1 MYLQSLEII
10 GFKSFAAK
18 TVLNFHRGVTAI
30 VGPNGCGK
38 SNVLDAIRWVLG
50 EQSAKAL
57 RGGEMADVIFSG
69 TDSRP
74 ALGMAEVS
82 MTFSECEKELGT
94 DWNEVRITR
103 RVYRDGK
110 SEYFLNKTSC
120 RLRDIHQLFMDT
132 GVGRS
137 AYSIMEQGKIDL
149 ILSNRPE
156 DRRAIFEEAAGITK
170 FKAQKKEALRK
181 LEYTE
186 SNLVRVQDI
195 IKEVKRQ
202 IGSLQR
208 QAAKARR
215 YQSILADLRV
225 FDTHISHKNYRA
237 HSTELESLRTRLS
250 QGEEARQIHEIE
262 ISQQET
268 ELSAFRER
276 LQEFETEAAAVRD
289 AMQTLR
295 NRVFSAENRISTN
308 HERTAEASTLIE
320 RHRLDIFQAEEK
332 IRTQEEQI
340 EQTDTLLQQMIASLS
355 THQETLNEHTA
366 RLAAVREERLA
377 AERELSSQNSELSN
391 SEARL
396 NSLRGEISGATSRRE
411 SGETR
416 LHLLQNEIETA
427 SRSAAE
433 ISTNLEDLKRR
444 SDAAHLALE
453 HSQAETAAAMADHE
467 TAQLDRQNTE
477 AVLNAA
483 GKEAAGLES
492 RLEVLRQLQ
501 EQGEGLDEG
510 TQALLKGLDNPDLY
524 HAAIKGTLA
533 QHIQVEERLI
543 PAIEAALGSALQAV
557 LFKDTQVAE
566 AALATLAGKKLGRA
580 TLIPTDWISA
590 PHVGQ
595 ASRLSPENPPHS
607 SAPFDPPAHE
617 KGEQASRLFSQTPE
631 TSPTSDPTVGQAS
644 RLSPENPPQPSAPF
658 DPPAHEKGEQAS
670 RLFSQTPETSPTPA
684 PHPTPTPL
692 PFGVFGRAS
701 DCVQGNSDGAQLA
714 RHLLREVLIVENLEA
729 AIRLRSENPSFAFAT
744 LDGGFI
750 SLTGLIH
757 GGATGENTGQSTL
770 QRKIR
775 IAELETSLNEAT
787 AKIESLAAARSA
799 AAAAMDHATERL
811 KHARESMQ
819 AAQIETASVD
829 NERRHAERQFSD
841 IEAKRASFLREA
853 ASIEEGLRGSL
864 AQLSELESRI
874 AESTCALDALRTARS
889 ESETRIQVI
898 RERESSASD
907 SLNEIRVRVATERQ
921 QQEGLHRQ
929 RGPMAARILELNE
942 LLDARRVDISNYESR
957 IESLA
962 AENSSL
968 EISIG
973 EWRTEL
979 EAEES
984 RLSAVMAQ
992 RSEVNESASALESA
1006 LRAARQQLANLQD
1019 QRGRLEVKA
1028 TQAEMRMENIRNHV
1042 SQRYQTDLEAFEPDT
1057 YALLI
1062 ALRER
1067 NKRKPDQPE
1076 GEAQPTEPPAFDEE
1090 PAEPIAAPA
1099 DGEAVPWDRIE
1110 ELVAELT
1117 ERIDS
1122 MGPVNVDAIQEFEE
1136 LEQRY
1141 IFLEK
1146 QNADLVSS
1154 KAELLEVISKINHT
1168 TKTLFAETFEKIRV
1182 NFQFMFTELFGGGRA
1197 NLMLTDDSDPLESG
1211 IEIIAKPPGKQL
1223 QSVTLLSGG
1232 ERTMTAVSLLFA
1244 IYMVKPSPFC
1254 VLDEMDAPLDE
1265 SNITRFIKI
1274 LDRFVDQSQFVTI
1287 THNKRTI
1294 SRADMLYGVTMEEHG
1309 VSKLVSVRFNS
1320 TTDDRAK
1327 SEKSIAGA
1335 FGKSE
1340 NLASEETP
1348 SEEPAAPSLI

>member
-38 SNVLDAIRWVLG
+38 SNVLDAMRWVLG

-82 MTFSECEKELGT
+82 MTFSECEKELGV

-137 AYSIMEQGKIDL
+137 AYSIMEQGKIDQ

-215 YQSILADLRV
+215 YQSILNDLRV
-225 FDTHISHKNYRA
+225 FDTHLSHKNY
-237 HSTELESLRTRLS
+237 SQLSSELQSLRAQLT
-250 QGEEARQIHEIE
+250 QGEEAREIHEVE
-262 ISQQET
+262 IAQQEV
-268 ELSAFRER
+268 ELDTFRQR
-276 LQEFETEAAAVRD
+276 LQEIEAEAGTIRD
-289 AMQTLR
+289 GMQTLR
-295 NRVFSAENRISTN
+295 NRVFSAENRIATN
-308 HERTAEASTLIE
+308 HERSAEAATLIE

-332 IRTQEEQI
+332 IRTQQEQI
-340 EQTDTLLQQMIASLS
+340 EQTDTLLQQMIENLR
-355 THQETLNEHTA
+355 TNQQTLDEHTA
-366 RLAAVREERLA
+366 RLNEVRSERIA
-377 AERELSSQNSELSN
+377 AEREVSSQSAELSHA
-391 SEARL
+391 EARL
-396 NSLRGEISGATSRRE
+396 NSLRGEISAATGRRE

-416 LHLLQNEIETA
+416 LHLLQNEIEAA
-427 SRSAAE
+427 SRAAGEVSA
-433 ISTNLEDLKRR
+433 NLESLKHR

-453 HSQAETAAAMADHE
+453 HSQAETSAAMADHE
-467 TAQLDRQNTE
+467 TAQRQRQDTE
-477 AVLNAA
+477 AILNAA
-483 GKEAAGLES
+483 GKDAAGIES

-524 HAAIKGTLA
+524 HAAIKGTLV

-557 LFKDTQVAE
+557 IFKDITVAE
-566 AALATLAGKKLGRA
+566 AALSKLAGQKLGRA
-580 TLIPTDWISA
+580 CVIPAEWISSDS
-590 PHVGQ
+590 VGQ
-595 ASRLSPENPPHS
+595 ASRLSP
-607 SAPFDPPAHE
+607 DPSD
-617 KGEQASRLFSQTPE
+617 GDRDGR
-631 TSPTSDPTVGQAS
+631 PTS
-644 RLSPENPPQPSAPF
+644 
-658 DPPAHEKGEQAS
+658 
-670 RLFSQTPETSPTPA
+670 
-684 PHPTPTPL
+684 L

-701 DCVQGNSDGAQLA
+701 DCVKGDGEGAILA
-714 RHLLREVLIVENLEA
+714 RQLLRDVLIVENLEA
-729 AIRLRSENPSFAFAT
+729 AFRMRSEHPRFAFAS

-750 SLTGLIH
+750 SLNGIIH
-757 GGATGENTGQSTL
+757 GGATGENAGQSTL

-775 IAELETSLNEAT
+775 ITELDASLAEAT
-787 AKIESLAAARSA
+787 SKIESLAVARASA
-799 AAAAMDHATERL
+799 VSAMDQATDRL
-811 KHARESMQ
+811 KHAREAMN
-819 AAQIETASVD
+819 AAQVESASVD
-829 NERRHAERQFSD
+829 NERRHAERQLAD
-841 IEAKRASFLREA
+841 AEAKRASFQREA

-874 AESTCALDALRTARS
+874 AETTCSLDSLRSARS
-889 ESETRIQVI
+889 ECEARIQVV

-907 SLNEIRVRVATERQ
+907 ALNEIRVRVATERQ

-929 RGPMAARILELNE
+929 RGPMSARIVELNE

-957 IESLA
+957 LESLA
-962 AENSSL
+962 AENASL

-973 EWRTEL
+973 EWRAEL
-979 EAEES
+979 ESEES
-984 RLSAVMAQ
+984 RLSAVLAQ

-1006 LRAARQQLANLQD
+1006 LRAARQQLASLQD
-1019 QRGRLEVKA
+1019 QRSRIEVKA
-1028 TQAEMRMENIRNHV
+1028 AQSEMRMENIRSHV

-1057 YALLI
+1057 YGLLV
-1062 ALRER
+1062 AFRDR
-1067 NKRKPDQPE
+1067 AKRKPESAE
-1076 GEAQPTEPPAFDEE
+1076 GETLSAEAPAAEE
-1090 PAEPIAAPA
+1090 ELPAEPIAMPSE
-1099 DGEAVPWDRIE
+1099 GEGIPWDHIE

-1117 ERIDS
+1117 ERLDS

-1136 LEQRY
+1136 LEERY

-1168 TKTLFAETFEKIRV
+1168 TKTLFAETFEKIRE
-1182 NFQFMFTELFGGGRA
+1182 NFQVMFTELFGGGRA
-1197 NLMLTDDSDPLESG
+1197 NLMLMDDSDPLESG

-1223 QSVTLLSGG
+1223 QSISLLSGG

-1309 VSKLVSVRFNS
+1309 ISKLVSVRFSNS
-1320 TTDDRAK
+1320 TDDRAK
-1327 SEKSIAGA
+1327 SSESVAKA

-1340 NLASEETP
+1340 NLASEE
-1348 SEEPAAPSLI
+1348 PAAESGDKSETSLI

>member
-18 TVLNFHRGVTAI
+18 TVLNFHQGVTAI

-82 MTFSECEKELGT
+82 MTFSECEKELGV

-110 SEYFLNKTSC
+110 SEYFLNKTPC

-215 YQSILADLRV
+215 YQSILTDLRI
-225 FDTHISHKNYRA
+225 FDTHLSHKNYRTQSA
-237 HSTELESLRTRLS
+237 ELESLRTQLNE
-250 QGEEARQIHEIE
+250 GEDARQIHEVE
-262 ISQQET
+262 IAQQES
-268 ELSAFRER
+268 ELTGFRQQ
-276 LQEFETEAAAVRD
+276 LQELEAEAGTIRD
-289 AMQTLR
+289 GMQTLR

-308 HERTAEASTLIE
+308 HERAAEATTLID
-320 RHRLDIFQAEEK
+320 RHRLDISQAEEK
-332 IRTQEEQI
+332 IRTQQEQI
-340 EQTDTLLQQMIASLS
+340 EQTDTLLQQMIESLR
-355 THQETLNEHTA
+355 THQETLDEHTA
-366 RLAAVREERLA
+366 RLSSVREERLA
-377 AERELSSQNSELSN
+377 AERELSAQSAELSN
-391 SEARL
+391 AEARL
-396 NSLRGEISGATSRRE
+396 NSLRGEISSATGRRE

-416 LHLLQNEIETA
+416 LHLLQNEIDTA

-433 ISTNLEDLKRR
+433 ISSHLEELKRR
-444 SDAAHLALE
+444 SEAAHLALE
-453 HSQAETAAAMADHE
+453 HAQAETAAAMADHE
-467 TAQLDRQNTE
+467 TAQQERQDTE

-483 GKEAAGLES
+483 GKEAAGIES

-557 LFKDTQVAE
+557 IFKDSNVAE
-566 AALATLAGKKLGRA
+566 AALATLSGQKLGRA
-580 TLIPTDWISA
+580 AVIPTDWIS
-590 PHVGQ
+590 
-595 ASRLSPENPPHS
+595 S
-607 SAPFDPPAHE
+607 
-617 KGEQASRLFSQTPE
+617 KGEQASL
-631 TSPTSDPTVGQAS
+631 TSSDPS
-644 RLSPENPPQPSAPF
+644 SDPQGVS
-658 DPPAHEKGEQAS
+658 HIQHTEK
-670 RLFSQTPETSPTPA
+670 PI
-684 PHPTPTPL
+684 

-701 DCVQGNSDGAQLA
+701 DCVKGETDGSILA
-714 RHLLREVLIVENLEA
+714 RRLLSDVLIVESLEA
-729 AIRLRSENPSFAFAT
+729 AMGLRSTNPNFAFAT

-750 SLTGLIH
+750 SHNGIIH
-757 GGATGENTGQSTL
+757 GGASCENAGQSTL

-775 IAELETSLNEAT
+775 ITELEAALTEAT
-787 AKIESLAAARSA
+787 SQIEALAATRSA
-799 AAAAMDHATERL
+799 AVSAMEQATERL
-811 KHARESMQ
+811 KHAREAMQ
-819 AAQIETASVD
+819 VAQVESASVD

-841 IEAKRASFLREA
+841 VEAKRASFQREA

-874 AESTCALDALRTARS
+874 AETTCALDSLRASRS
-889 ESETRIQVI
+889 ESEARIQVV
-898 RERESSASD
+898 RERESSAND
-907 SLNEIRVRVATERQ
+907 SLNDIRVRVATERQ

-929 RGPMAARILELNE
+929 RGPMAARIVELNE

-962 AENSSL
+962 AENASL

-984 RLSAVMAQ
+984 RLSGVMAQ
-992 RSEVNESASALESA
+992 RAEVNESASALESA

-1019 QRGRLEVKA
+1019 QRSRLEVKA
-1028 TQAEMRMENIRNHV
+1028 TQTEMRMENIRNHV
-1042 SQRYQTDLEAFEPDT
+1042 SQRYQTDLEAFEADT
-1057 YALLI
+1057 YALMV

-1067 NKRKPDQPE
+1067 NKRKQEQSEGDAPPD
-1076 GEAQPTEPPAFDEE
+1076 ASAPADEQ
-1090 PAEPIAAPA
+1090 PAEPISIPA
-1099 DGEAVPWDRIE
+1099 EGEGIPWDRIE

-1117 ERIDS
+1117 ERLDS
-1122 MGPVNVDAIQEFEE
+1122 MGPVNVDAIQEYDE

-1168 TKTLFAETFEKIRV
+1168 TKTLFAETFEKIRE

-1309 VSKLVSVRFNS
+1309 VSKLVSVRFS
-1320 TTDDRAK
+1320 GKTEDESKSSQSVAK
-1327 SEKSIAGA
+1327 AL
-1335 FGKSE
+1335 GKSE
-1340 NLASEETP
+1340 NLASEEIAAVAENIQPETV
-1348 SEEPAAPSLI
+1348 EDQPALT

>member
-18 TVLNFHRGVTAI
+18 TVLNFHRGVTAV

-57 RGGEMADVIFSG
+57 RGGEMSDVIFSG

-82 MTFSECEKELGT
+82 MTFAECEKELGT
-94 DWNEVRITR
+94 EWNEVRITR

-110 SEYFLNKTSC
+110 SEYFINKTAC

-137 AYSIMEQGKIDL
+137 AYSIMEQGKIDQ

-215 YQSILADLRV
+215 YQSIISDLRI
-225 FDTHISHKNYRA
+225 FDTHISHKNYR
-237 HSTELESLRTRLS
+237 HLSDELETLKNQLN
-250 QGEEARQIHEIE
+250 QGEEARQVHEVE
-262 ISQQET
+262 ISQQES
-268 ELSAFRER
+268 ELTDFRQR
-276 LQEFETEAAAVRD
+276 LQELEAEAGTIRD
-289 AMQTLR
+289 GMQTLR
-295 NRVFSAENRISTN
+295 NRIFSAENRIGTN
-308 HERTAEASTLIE
+308 HERSSEATALID
-320 RHRLDIFQAEEK
+320 RHRLDISQAEEK
-332 IRTQEEQI
+332 IRTQQEQI
-340 EQTDTLLQQMIASLS
+340 EQTDSLLEQMIESLR
-355 THQETLNEHTA
+355 THQETLDEHTA
-366 RLAAVREERLA
+366 RLASVREERIA
-377 AERELSSQNSELSN
+377 AEREFASKGAELSSA
-391 SEARL
+391 EARL
-396 NSLRGEISGATSRRE
+396 NSLRGEISAATGRRE

-433 ISTNLEDLKRR
+433 ISANLEDLKRR
-444 SDAAHLALE
+444 SDSAHLALE
-453 HSQAETAAAMADHE
+453 HAQAETASAMADHE
-467 TAQLDRQNTE
+467 NAQHERQNTE
-477 AVLNAA
+477 AILNTA

-510 TQALLKGLDNPDLY
+510 TQAVLKGLDNPDFFQS
-524 HAAIKGTLA
+524 AIKGTLA

-543 PAIEAALGSALQAV
+543 AAIEAALGSALQAV
-557 LFKDTQVAE
+557 IFKDPGVAE
-566 AALATLAGKKLGRA
+566 AALATLSGKKLGRA
-580 TLIPTDWISA
+580 AVIPASWIS
-590 PHVGQ
+590 G
-595 ASRLSPENPPHS
+595 R
-607 SAPFDPPAHE
+607 
-617 KGEQASRLFSQTPE
+617 GEQASRLFSQTPE
-631 TSPTSDPTVGQAS
+631 TSLA
-644 RLSPENPPQPSAPF
+644 PEP
-658 DPPAHEKGEQAS
+658 
-670 RLFSQTPETSPTPA
+670 
-684 PHPTPTPL
+684 PL

-701 DCVQGNSDGAQLA
+701 DCVKGDDDSSHLA
-714 RHLLREVLIVENLEA
+714 RHLLRDVLIVESMEA
-729 AIRLRSENPSFAFAT
+729 AFRLRSENPSFAFAS

-750 SLTGLIH
+750 SHSGIIH
-757 GGATGENTGQSTL
+757 GGQSGENAGQSTL

-775 IAELETSLNEAT
+775 IAELEVSLTEAT
-787 AKIESLAAARSA
+787 ARIESLAAARA
-799 AAAAMDHATERL
+799 AAASAMDQATDRL
-811 KHARESMQ
+811 KQAREAMQ
-819 AAQIETASVD
+819 VAQIETASTD
-829 NERRHAERQFSD
+829 NERRHAERQFAD
-841 IEAKRASFLREA
+841 VEAKRASFQREA

-864 AQLSELESRI
+864 AQLSELEGRI
-874 AESTCALDALRTARS
+874 AEATCAIDSLRAARS
-889 ESETRIQVI
+889 ESETRIQVV
-898 RERESSASD
+898 REKESSASD
-907 SLNEIRVRVATERQ
+907 ALNEIRVRVATERQ

-929 RGPMAARILELNE
+929 RGPMAARIIELNE
-942 LLDARRVDISNYESR
+942 LLDARRLDISNYEGR
-957 IESLA
+957 IDSLA
-962 AENSSL
+962 AENASL

-973 EWRTEL
+973 EWRSEL
-979 EAEES
+979 ESEEA
-984 RLSAVMAQ
+984 RLSAVLAQ
-992 RSEVNESASALESA
+992 RSEVSESAGAIESA
-1006 LRAARQQLANLQD
+1006 LRAARQQLANLQE
-1019 QRGRLEVKA
+1019 QRSRIEVKA
-1028 TQAEMRMENIRNHV
+1028 AQTEMRKENIRTHV
-1042 SQRYQTDLEAFEPDT
+1042 SQRYQLDLEAFEPDT
-1057 YALLI
+1057 YALI
-1062 ALRER
+1062 VALRER
-1067 NKRKPDQPE
+1067 IQRKPETPEGDQPAAEAPEETERPAIAVPAE
-1076 GEAQPTEPPAFDEE
+1076 GEG
-1090 PAEPIAAPA
+1090 I
-1099 DGEAVPWDRIE
+1099 PWDRIE

-1122 MGPVNVDAIQEFEE
+1122 MGPVNMDAIQEYDE

-1146 QNADLVSS
+1146 QNADLVTS
-1154 KAELLEVISKINHT
+1154 KAELLEVISKINNT
-1168 TKTLFAETFEKIRV
+1168 TKTLFAETFEKIRE

-1197 NLMLTDDSDPLESG
+1197 NLLLTDDSDPLESG

-1274 LDRFVDQSQFVTI
+1274 LDRFVGQSQFVTI

-1294 SRADMLYGVTMEEHG
+1294 SRADLLYGVTMEEHG
-1309 VSKLVSVRFNS
+1309 VSKLVSVKFS
-1320 TTDDRAK
+1320 GKTDDSSKSSESVAK
-1327 SEKSIAGA
+1327 AL
-1335 FGKSE
+1335 GKSE
-1340 NLASEETP
+1340 NLASEEAAAIAQAAENLQPETLA
-1348 SEEPAAPSLI
+1348 EPAAT

>member
-18 TVLNFHRGVTAI
+18 TVLNFHRGVTAV

-57 RGGEMADVIFSG
+57 RGGEMSDVIFSG

-82 MTFSECEKELGT
+82 MTFSECEKELGV

-110 SEYFLNKTSC
+110 SEYFLNKTPC

-137 AYSIMEQGKIDL
+137 AYSIMEQGKIDQ

-215 YQSILADLRV
+215 YQSILSDLRV
-225 FDTHISHKNYRA
+225 FDTHISHKNYRN
-237 HSTELESLRTRLS
+237 HSTELENLRTQLG
-250 QGEEARQIHEIE
+250 QGEEARQIHEVE
-262 ISQQET
+262 IAQQES
-268 ELSAFRER
+268 ELAEFRQR
-276 LQEFETEAAAVRD
+276 LQEFETEAGTIRD
-289 AMQTLR
+289 GMQTLR

-308 HERTAEASTLIE
+308 HERTAESTTLIE
-320 RHRLDIFQAEEK
+320 RYRLDIFQAEEK
-332 IRTQEEQI
+332 IRTQQEQI
-340 EQTDTLLQQMIASLS
+340 EQTDTLLQQMLESLR
-355 THQETLNEHTA
+355 THQETLDEHTA
-366 RLAAVREERLA
+366 RLAAVREERLG
-377 AERELSSQNSELSN
+377 AERELNTQNAELSN

-427 SRSAAE
+427 SRAAAE
-433 ISTNLEDLKRR
+433 VSSHLEDLKRR

-467 TAQLDRQNTE
+467 TAQLQRQDTE
-477 AVLNAA
+477 AILNAA
-483 GKEAAGLES
+483 GKDAAGIES

-501 EQGEGLDEG
+501 DQGEGLDEG

-533 QHIQVEERLI
+533 QHIHVEERLI

-557 LFKDTQVAE
+557 IFKDPAVAE
-566 AALATLAGKKLGRA
+566 AALTTLSGHKLGRA
-580 TLIPTDWISA
+580 AIIPADWIA
-590 PHVGQ
+590 PVEMD
-595 ASRLSPENPPHS
+595 RREI
-607 SAPFDPPAHE
+607 
-617 KGEQASRLFSQTPE
+617 
-631 TSPTSDPTVGQAS
+631 
-644 RLSPENPPQPSAPF
+644 
-658 DPPAHEKGEQAS
+658 
-670 RLFSQTPETSPTPA
+670 
-684 PHPTPTPL
+684 

-701 DCVQGNSDGAQLA
+701 DCVKGENDGAVLA
-714 RHLLREVLIVENLEA
+714 RQLLRDVLIVESMEV
-729 AIRLRSENPSFAFAT
+729 AIRLRSGHPAFAFAT

-750 SLTGLIH
+750 SPSGIIH
-757 GGATGENTGQSTL
+757 GGTTGENTGQSTL

-775 IAELETSLNEAT
+775 IAELEIALTEAT
-787 AKIESLAAARSA
+787 AKIESLAAARAA
-799 AAAAMDHATERL
+799 AAAAMDQATERL
-811 KHARESMQ
+811 KHAREAMQ
-819 AAQIETASVD
+819 AAQVESASVD
-829 NERRHAERQFSD
+829 NERRHAERQLSD
-841 IEAKRASFLREA
+841 AEAKRASFQREA
-853 ASIEEGLRGSL
+853 ASIEEGLRGSI
-864 AQLSELESRI
+864 AQLAELESRI
-874 AESTCALDALRTARS
+874 AETTCSLDSFRAARS
-889 ESETRIQVI
+889 ESEARIQVV

-907 SLNEIRVRVATERQ
+907 ALNEIRVRVATERQ

-929 RGPMAARILELNE
+929 RGPMAARIVELNE

-957 IESLA
+957 IEALA
-962 AENSSL
+962 AENASL

-973 EWRTEL
+973 EWRAEL

-992 RSEVNESASALESA
+992 RAEVNESASSLESA
-1006 LRAARQQLANLQD
+1006 LRAARQQLAQLQD

-1028 TQAEMRMENIRNHV
+1028 TQTEMRMENIRNHV

-1057 YALLI
+1057 YSLLV

-1067 NKRKPDQPE
+1067 NKRKPEQAD
-1076 GEAQPTEPPAFDEE
+1076 GEAPTGEPPVFEEE
-1090 PAEPIAAPA
+1090 PAEVIPVP
-1099 DGEAVPWDRIE
+1099 GEGEGIPWDRIE

-1122 MGPVNVDAIQEFEE
+1122 MGPVNMDAIQEFDE

-1146 QNADLVSS
+1146 QNADLVTS

-1168 TKTLFAETFEKIRV
+1168 TKTLFAETFEKIRE

-1197 NLMLTDDSDPLESG
+1197 NLLLTDDSDPLESG

-1274 LDRFVDQSQFVTI
+1274 LDRFVGQSQFVTI

-1309 VSKLVSVRFNS
+1309 VSKLVSVKFSNS
-1320 TTDDRAK
+1320 TDDRAK
-1327 SEKSIAGA
+1327 SSESVAKA

-1340 NLASEETP
+1340 NLASEEAVP
-1348 SEEPAAPSLI
+1348 APDDKSETSLV